1 MKLLKYLYYKFYKLS
16 LIVDIDKI
24 PEWKAYFLFSGLL
37 MTNLWILAK
46 LIDRYIYS
54 FGILEIVS
62 NKWSYYIIFFIV
74 FGFNYIIFLR
84 DKKYLEIIKQF
95 ETETGIQRKMGNIG
109 LFVYIA
115 FSVTLIFAVWI
126 N

>member
-24 PEWKAYFLFSGLL
+24 PEWKAYFLFSGLQ

-46 LIDRYIYS
+46 LVDRYIYS
-54 FGILEIVS
+54 FAILEIVK

-74 FGFNYIIFLR
+74 FGFNYMTFLKGKR
-84 DKKYLEIIKQF
+84 YLEIIKQF
-95 ETETGIQRKMGNIG
+95 EDETNNQKRIGNIG
-109 LFVYIA
+109 LFVYIVI
-115 FSVTLIFAVWI
+115 SVVLIFAMWI
-126 N
+126 K

>member
-46 LIDRYIYS
+46 LIDKYIYS
-54 FGILEIVS
+54 FAILEIVS
-62 NKWSYYIIFFIV
+62 NKWSYYIIFSIV
-74 FGFNYIIFLR
+74 FGFNYIIFLKG
-84 DKKYLEIIKQF
+84 KKYLEIIKQF
-95 ETETGIQRKMGNIG
+95 ETETDIQRKMGNIG
-109 LFVYIA
+109 LFVYIVI
-115 FSVTLIFAVWI
+115 SVVLIFVVWI
-126 N
+126 K